1 MRLPI
6 QQKISLSFLLVLLL
20 GGGLAIGLTWK
31 AVEQLY
37 LNTQKDNLLA
47 QANLTAAAFEDS
59 ELPTGSSQPYMQ
71 TSNVI
76 PGIHTRLVN
85 ESGAVVLG
93 LPDLYQN
100 QSQAVPVAENTGF
113 VSPAKLL
120 QRPEIQG
127 ALNGKAVTAVR
138 KVDSAGGARV
148 LYAAAPIRD
157 GNQHITG
164 IVYLATP
171 LPKAGLPSDL
181 LLKMIGIV
189 LLATVLTGLAGN
201 FLAKTIAQ
209 PIKALDQAALAVSKG
224 DPNPF
229 VVTKTKTSELRRLN
243 ESFNHMVRSLH
254 QSVEVKNAF
263 IADVTH
269 ELRTPLTVIKGTVET
284 LEDGALDDLEGRTP
298 LLTTMSKETD
308 RLIRLVNDL
317 LVLTR
322 ADARALQL
330 KIQPVDLVVLSKYRC
345 QHFLPSAERRNVELC
360 VIAEKSVEGMRVN
373 GDKDRLAQILDNLL
387 DNAIRYAPYGS
398 TVNIHI
404 KKDAREILCEVVD
417 QGLGIPA
424 QHLPHIFERFY
435 RVEPS
440 RDRKT
445 GGTGLGLAIVKA
457 LVKAQKGR
465 IDVES
470 HEGEGCKIR
479 FWLPAAELPSN

>member
-1 MRLPI
+1 MQLPI

-20 GGGLAIGLTWK
+20 GGGLAIGLTWT
-31 AVEQLY
+31 AVGQLY

-47 QANLTAAAFEDS
+47 QARLTAAAFADS
-59 ELPTGSSQPYMQ
+59 ELPIGSSQPYMQ

-113 VSPAKLL
+113 VAPAKLL
-120 QRPEIQG
+120 QRPEIQA
-127 ALNGKAVTAVR
+127 ALNGKADTAVR

-148 LYAAAPIRD
+148 LYAATPIRD
-157 GNQHITG
+157 ENQHITG

-171 LPKAGLPSDL
+171 LPKAGLPLDL

-201 FLAKTIAQ
+201 FLAKSIAK

-229 VVTKTKTSELRRLN
+229 VVTKTKTSELMRLN
-243 ESFNHMVRSLH
+243 ESFNQMVNNLH
-254 QSVEVKNAF
+254 QSEDVKNAF

-298 LLTTMSKETD
+298 LLAAMSRETD

-330 KIQPVDLVVLSKYRC
+330 KIQPLDLVVLSKSRC
-345 QHFLPSAERRNVELC
+345 QHFLPL
-360 VIAEKSVEGMRVN
+360 AEKRKINLSVITEKPVEGMRVN

-387 DNAIRYAPYGS
+387 DNAIRHAPFGS
-398 TVNIHI
+398 IVSINI
-404 KKDAREILCEVVD
+404 KRDAREILCEVVD
-417 QGLGIPA
+417 QGPGIPA
-424 QHLPHIFERFY
+424 QHLTHIFERFY

-457 LVKAQKGR
+457 LVNAQKGR
-465 IDVES
+465 IEVES
-470 HEGEGCKIR
+470 HEGEGCNIK
-479 FWLPAAELPSN
+479 FWLPAA